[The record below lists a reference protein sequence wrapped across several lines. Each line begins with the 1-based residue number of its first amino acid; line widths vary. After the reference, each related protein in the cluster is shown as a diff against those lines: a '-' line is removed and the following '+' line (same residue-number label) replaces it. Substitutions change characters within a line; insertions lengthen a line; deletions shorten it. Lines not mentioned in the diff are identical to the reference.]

1 MPGIVLN
8 ALYGVDARDY
18 SSEEKQP
25 HIYNHTPIY
34 THNSP
39 TNVIKLKK

>member
-8 ALYGVDARDY
+8 ALYGVYARDY
-18 SSEEKQP
+18 SSEEKRP

-34 THNSP
+34 AHNYP
-39 TNVIKLKK
+39 TNVITLRK